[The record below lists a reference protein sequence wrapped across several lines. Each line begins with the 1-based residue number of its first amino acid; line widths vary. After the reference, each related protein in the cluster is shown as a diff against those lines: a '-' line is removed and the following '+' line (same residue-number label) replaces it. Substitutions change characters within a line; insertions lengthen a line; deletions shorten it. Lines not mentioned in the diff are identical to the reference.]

1 MIKKADVVLSAA
13 VAFAAVALLIF
24 NILSYKGGKTAVIT
38 VDGELFGRYSLQSD
52 QTVEIKSGL
61 GSNTVSIKNGAVT
74 VEAADCPD
82 GYCVSH
88 VSIGKSGE
96 TIVCLPHRLVI
107 EIED

>member
-13 VAFAAVALLIF
+13 VAFVAVALLIF
-24 NILSYKGGKTAVIT
+24 NILSFGGGKTAVIT

-52 QTVEIKSGL
+52 QTVKIETEL
-61 GSNTVSIKNGAVT
+61 GSNTVSIKNGSVT

-88 VSIGKSGE
+88 ISIDKVGE
-96 TIVCLPHRLVI
+96 TIVCLPHKLVI